1 MGTFAMVAG
10 AISATSSVLK
20 MSAQMQAAQQQ
31 QEALEMQQ
39 KQRDLRYSQE
49 RLNVYDQVSKTLK
62 HQTAQATVKGLAASS
77 PSFNAIQRQTM
88 NIGSTKFQNLE
99 TEKEMSEYN
108 TRMEQENVKNTL
120 WAQMFG
126 DVGGMA
132 MSFAQLKGYAETSPG
147 DDDDDEFTSSF
158 GGLPGL

>member
-20 MSAQMQAAQQQ
+20 MSAQMQAAEQQQ
-31 QEALEMQQ
+31 NALEMQQ

-49 RLNVYDQVSKTLK
+49 RLNVYDQVGKTLK

-108 TRMEQENVKNTL
+108 TKMEQENVKNTL

-126 DVGGMA
+126 DVGGMVS
-132 MSFAQLKGYAETSPG
+132 SFSQLKG
-147 DDDDDEFTSSF
+147 FTENK
-158 GGLPGL
+158 P